1 MKKHISFKIGFIRF
15 KNRIEISWS
24 IYEWALPFS
33 FELSGYLLFFRVLCF
48 SIIIP
53 KNLPA

>member
-1 MKKHISFKIGFIRF
+1 MKKHISFKMGFIRF
-15 KNRIEISWS
+15 KNRIEINWS

-33 FELSGYLLFFRVLCF
+33 FELSGYLLFFRFLCF

-53 KNLPA
+53 KRLPA